1 MKDLSVLKKLS
12 VAFSLL
18 ATTLLVAEDANL
30 TQEQSLSTPIEVN
43 QSITSQNRQDINS
56 SSVLFD
62 DQQMTPGEQKKST
75 TSLEDYLS
83 ELKRKQF
90 GYQYEKT
97 DQESS
102 KLRDSWIRP
111 VMLRYNLTRQNPYNE
126 QTSADTETENQTASI
141 AIDQPIFQSGG
152 IIYGVKF
159 ANASREFANYSI
171 DQQKRIMIKQTIDLL
186 MQVKQSDL
194 TIAKQKLQ
202 IANSTIN
209 LEQKR
214 EQYLNGQLDSGF
226 LNNAI
231 IELNLVKQSLFDLET
246 RNAQLISQFKKLSD
260 LDPKTAKIPFLAII
274 DEKKFLEENIDIK
287 LAESESEKNRFN
299 KNVTLVKYLPSI
311 NLQASYNWQ
320 SQESFFYF
328 GSAPNKSTP
337 PNTTYY
343 RYGISASMPL
353 DINSYND
360 FEASKVEY
368 LKSLVV
374 IDDKKRELKL
384 LFDQVMD
391 NLTNYDKKIALA
403 EENRVLYETLL
414 KDTIDLF
421 KAGYKTQYDVD
432 ILSNSMGIEEIN
444 KNIYEIDKQLELLTL
459 YEKMTKAPAEESE

>member
-1 MKDLSVLKKLS
+1 MRDSSVLKKLLA
-12 VAFSLL
+12 AFSLIT
-18 ATTLLVAEDANL
+18 ATLLVAEDANL
-30 TQEQSLSTPIEVN
+30 TQEQNFSRVDS
-43 QSITSQNRQDINS
+43 NS
-56 SSVLFD
+56 AAVLFD
-62 DQQMTPGEQKKST
+62 DQQMSSEEQQRST
-75 TSLEDYLS
+75 NSLEDYLS

-90 GYQYEKT
+90 GYEYEKT

-102 KLRDSWIRP
+102 KLRDAWIRP
-111 VMLRYNLTRQNPYNE
+111 LILQYSINRSNPNSEYDAGESQNQSAAIVM
-126 QTSADTETENQTASI
+126 
-141 AIDQPIFQSGG
+141 DQPIFQSGG

-194 TIAKQKLQ
+194 TIAKQRLQ
-202 IANSTIN
+202 ISNSTIN

-231 IELNLVKQSLFDLET
+231 IELNVVKQALFDLET

-260 LDPKTAKIPFLAII
+260 LDPKTAKIPFLALV
-274 DEKKFLEENIDIK
+274 DEKRFLEENIDIK
-287 LAESESEKNRFN
+287 LAESESEKNRFQ
-299 KNVTLVKYLPSI
+299 KNVTLVKYLPSV

-320 SQESFFYF
+320 KQDSYFVFNPSQPALPSSSET
-328 GSAPNKSTP
+328 N
-337 PNTTYY
+337 YY
-343 RYGISASMPL
+343 RYGITASMPL

-360 FEASKVEY
+360 YEASKVEY
-368 LKSLVV
+368 LKSKVV
-374 IDDKKRELKL
+374 IDDKKRELQL
-384 LFDQVMD
+384 LHEQVMD
-391 NLTNYDKKIALA
+391 NLINYDKKIALA

-432 ILSNSMGIEEIN
+432 ILSNSMDIEEIN
-444 KNIYEIDKQLELLTL
+444 KKIYEIDKQLELLTL
-459 YEKMTKAPAEESE
+459 YEKMTAPAQEER

>member
-12 VAFSLL
+12 IAFSLL
-18 ATTLLVAEDANL
+18 ATNLLVAEDANL
-30 TQEQSLSTPIEVN
+30 TEDQSLNTQVEVN
-43 QSITSQNRQDINS
+43 QSVVSQNRQDMNS

-62 DQQMTPGEQKKST
+62 DQQMTPAEQEKST

-90 GYQYEKT
+90 GYQYEKI

-111 VMLRYNLTRQNPYNE
+111 VILQYNINRSNPYGDAGASE
-126 QTSADTETENQTASI
+126 SESQSA
-141 AIDQPIFQSGG
+141 AIVMDQPIFQSGG

-159 ANASREFANYSI
+159 ANASREFSNYSI

-209 LEQKR
+209 LEQKQ

-231 IELNLVKQSLFDLET
+231 IELNLVKQALFDLET

-260 LDPKTAKIPFLAII
+260 LDPKTAKIPFLAIM
-274 DEKKFLEENIDIK
+274 DEQKFMEQNIDIK
-287 LAESESEKNRFN
+287 LAESESEKNRFS
-299 KNVTLVKYLPSI
+299 KNVTLVKYLPSV

-320 SQESFFYF
+320 KQDSVFPANGTFISN
-328 GSAPNKSTP
+328 SAETNF
-337 PNTTYY
+337 Y

-353 DINSYND
+353 DINSFND

-391 NLTNYDKKIALA
+391 NLKNYNKKIALA
-403 EENRVLYETLL
+403 EENRILYETLL

-444 KNIYEIDKQLELLTL
+444 KSIYEIDKQLELLTL
-459 YEKMTKAPAEESE
+459 YEKMTEAPAEENK

>member
-1 MKDLSVLKKLS
+1 MKKLS
-12 VAFSLL
+12 LAFSVFAVTLL
-18 ATTLLVAEDANL
+18 AVEDANVRQ
-30 TQEQSLSTPIEVN
+30 TSLSET
-43 QSITSQNRQDINS
+43 NS
-56 SSVLFD
+56 SLLFD
-62 DQQMTPGEQKKST
+62 TQQMSQEEQKKST

-83 ELKRKQF
+83 KLKRKQF
-90 GYQYEKT
+90 GYEYEKT

-111 VMLRYNLTRQNPYNE
+111 VILQYNINHSNPNE
-126 QTSADTETENQTASI
+126 NYGAGESENQSA
-141 AIDQPIFQSGG
+141 AIVMDQPIFQSGG

-159 ANASREFANYSI
+159 ANASREFSNYSI

-194 TIAKQKLQ
+194 TIAKQRLQ

-231 IELNLVKQSLFDLET
+231 IELNLVKQALFDLET

-260 LDPKTAKIPFLAII
+260 LDPKTAKIPFLAIVN
-274 DEKKFLEENIDIK
+274 EKRFLEENIDIK
-287 LAESESEKNRFN
+287 LAESESEKNRYY
-299 KNVTLVKYLPSI
+299 KNVTLVKYLPSV

-320 SQESFFYF
+320 KQSSYFVFDPSQPALASSSE
-328 GSAPNKSTP
+328 TD
-337 PNTTYY
+337 YY
-343 RYGISASMPL
+343 RYGITASMPL

-360 FEASKVEY
+360 YEASKVEY
-368 LKSLVV
+368 LKSKVV

-384 LFDQVMD
+384 LYEQVMQ
-391 NLTNYDKKIALA
+391 NLLNYEKKIALA

-421 KAGYKTQYDVD
+421 HAGYKTQYDVD
-432 ILSNSMGIEEIN
+432 LLSNSMGIEEIN
-444 KNIYEIDKQLELLTL
+444 KKVYEIDKQLELLTL
-459 YEKMTKAPAEESE
+459 YEKMTEAPREENK

>member
-12 VAFSLL
+12 VAFSLI
-18 ATTLLVAEDANL
+18 AVTLLAAEDSNLIEKQNFSGVETNQTIGRANK
-30 TQEQSLSTPIEVN
+30 QDNNSTN
-43 QSITSQNRQDINS
+43 
-56 SSVLFD
+56 VLFD
-62 DQQMTPGEQKKST
+62 DQQMSPEEQKKTT
-75 TSLEDYLS
+75 TSLENYLS
-83 ELKRKQF
+83 DLKRKQF
-90 GYQYEKT
+90 GYEYEKT

-111 VMLRYNLTRQNPYNE
+111 VILQYNINRSNPYGGAGAEESQSQN
-126 QTSADTETENQTASI
+126 A
-141 AIDQPIFQSGG
+141 AIVMDQPIFQSGG

-194 TIAKQKLQ
+194 TIAKQTLQ

-231 IELNLVKQSLFDLET
+231 IELNVVKQALFDLET
-246 RNAQLISQFKKLSD
+246 RNSQLISQFKKLSD
-260 LDPKTAKIPFLAII
+260 LDPKTAKIPFLAIM
-274 DEKKFLEENIDIK
+274 DEQKFMEENIDVK
-287 LAESESEKNRFN
+287 LAESESQKNRFG
-299 KNVTLVKYLPSI
+299 KNVTLVKYLPSV

-320 SQESFFYF
+320 KQNSVFPANGAFISN
-328 GSAPNKSTP
+328 SAETDF
-337 PNTTYY
+337 Y
-343 RYGISASMPL
+343 RYGVSASMPL
-353 DINSYND
+353 DINSFND

-384 LFDQVMD
+384 LFGQVMD
-391 NLTNYDKKIALA
+391 NLENYNKKIELA

-414 KDTIDLF
+414 EDTIDLF

-459 YEKMTKAPAEESE
+459 YEKMTEATQEEQE

>member
-1 MKDLSVLKKLS
+1 MKGLRDLKKLS
-12 VAFSLL
+12 IAFSILTASLL
-18 ATTLLVAEDANL
+18 MAEDANL
-30 TQEQSLSTPIEVN
+30 TQK
-43 QSITSQNRQDINS
+43 QNMSDAVS
-56 SSVLFD
+56 ATMLFD
-62 DQQMTPGEQKKST
+62 DQQMSAEEQKSAT

-83 ELKRKQF
+83 ELKRQQF
-90 GYQYEKT
+90 GYEYEKT

-111 VMLRYNLTRQNPYNE
+111 LILQYNINRSNPNENYGAGESESQN
-126 QTSADTETENQTASI
+126 A
-141 AIDQPIFQSGG
+141 AIVLDQPIFQSGG

-194 TIAKQKLQ
+194 TIAKQNLQ
-202 IANSTIN
+202 IANSKIN

-214 EQYLNGQLDSGF
+214 EQYMNGQLDSGF

-246 RNAQLISQFKKLSD
+246 RNSQLKAQFKKLSD
-260 LDPKTAKIPFLAII
+260 MDPEKAPIPFLAIVN
-274 DEKKFLEENIDIK
+274 EERFLNDNIDIK
-287 LAESESEKNRFN
+287 LAESESEKSRLQ
-299 KNVTLVKYLPSI
+299 KNVNLVKYLPSV

-320 SQESFFYF
+320 KQESYF
-328 GSAPNKSTP
+328 VFGGGTQKSTSE
-337 PNTTYY
+337 TDYY

-353 DINSYND
+353 DINSFND

-368 LKSLVV
+368 LKSKVV

-384 LFDQVMD
+384 LYEQVMQ
-391 NLTNYDKKIALA
+391 NLKNYDKKIALA

-414 KDTIDLF
+414 NDTLDLF

-432 ILSNSMGIEEIN
+432 LLSNSMGIEEIN
-444 KNIYEIDKQLELLTL
+444 KKVFEIDKQLELLTL
-459 YEKMTKAPAEESE
+459 YEKMTSPERQEENE

>member
-30 TQEQSLSTPIEVN
+30 TQEQNLSTSNVNIVEVN
-43 QSITSQNRQDINS
+43 QTAALPSTQDVNS
-56 SSVLFD
+56 SVVLFD
-62 DQQMTPGEQKKST
+62 DQQMSAEEQKRST
-75 TSLEDYLS
+75 TSLEAYLS

-111 VMLRYNLTRQNPYNE
+111 IIIKYNINR
-126 QTSADTETENQTASI
+126 ADKFSDTENQSAAI

-159 ANASREFANYSI
+159 ANASRKFANYSI

-260 LDPKTAKIPFLAII
+260 LDPKTAKIPFLAIM
-274 DEKKFLEENIDIK
+274 DEKKFMEQNIDVK

-299 KNVTLVKYLPSI
+299 KNITLVKYLPSV
-311 NLQASYNWQ
+311 NLQASYNWEK
-320 SQESFFYF
+320 SSDFDLNPGVTLN
-328 GSAPNKSTP
+328 GSEVD
-337 PNTTYY
+337 YY
-343 RYGISASMPL
+343 RYGIAASMPL

-360 FEASKVEY
+360 FQASKVEY

-391 NLTNYDKKIALA
+391 NLKNYNKKIALA

-459 YEKMTKAPAEESE
+459 YEKMTKAPAEENE